1 MVTWFFLLL
10 VSIVI
15 SEIGFFQYSHQ
26 YPPWIFESTDGW
38 VKFHS
43 NDCKYFKYTYYPQK
57 FPNLNVSNI
66 SCNNDHWK
74 PEFGYTKW
82 QYTDNYCDD
91 CDITKYNVSSYLLE
105 LIHFNQPC
113 KRYIGSTTTPLTDI
127 VSYSNNGP
135 FSPSYEQ
142 LGSISID
149 TEMTLSFDIMVNN
162 FPYYNNEQYHILFVG
177 NDYNDAM
184 PEIFL
189 YGTDGIFFDMSNK
202 FDISDNCF
210 PVSTGW
216 KSQTVN
222 ETGVTYSIMMYYNTE
237 GTVEIYINNIL
248 ELSCSNI
255 GTYSRIANWTAGL
268 TLRATQDKDNWNK
281 YQGEVIDIGEDKF
294 NELFQNSQHHIIRRE
309 CSSCD
314 YEAQDIYYRRI
325 SDDGNTFKPYNY
337 LKHWT
342 DTNNIFGHNFALYSS
357 LSDAIN
363 DYNRWDY
370 CEFDYN
376 QGAFGECGKYGKSDR
391 QWAADAYSGVTWSAT
406 ARFSIYKAD
415 VNDKKEIWSAPVE
428 INNFLA
434 DAIITNLKIATG
446 DYRNGGWP
454 LTTNSTINSTT
465 ITADYCYVYSIITLE
480 PATRDE
486 LQMIELENDLI
497 KQQFPNINSTKI
509 TYNVYSN
516 GVRLGSVFDE
526 WDNSMEINQT
536 GRKLMPSDC
545 YLSGVSTPYDNSDT
559 TWNAYV
565 ICEIESVLNSSEYT
579 MFFPIQSEQID
590 HLICLST

>member
-1 MVTWFFLLL
+1 MVTCFFLLL
-10 VSIVI
+10 VSTVI
-15 SEIGFFQYSHQ
+15 SERGFFQYSHQ

-149 TEMTLSFDIMVNN
+149 TEMTLSFDIVVNS
-162 FPYYNNEQYHILFVG
+162 FPYDNNGWRYHILQLR
-177 NDYNDAM
+177 DAL
-184 PEIFL
+184 PEIYL
-189 YGTDGIFFDMSNK
+189 YSIGGGELIFDMSNR
-202 FDISDNCF
+202 FDMRNRCAGGGL
-210 PVSTGW
+210 VSQQAWT
-216 KSQTVN
+216 SHTVK

-342 DTNNIFGHNFALYSS
+342 NTNNIFGEDFALYNT

-363 DYNRWDY
+363 DKNRWEY

-376 QGAFGECGKYGKSDR
+376 QGAFGQCGKYGQSEN
-391 QWAADAYSGVTWSAT
+391 QWPADAYSGVTSWLG

-415 VNDKKEIWSAPVE
+415 VKDKKRYLVGASSLVGSYRPGCRRR
-428 INNFLA
+428 NN
-434 DAIITNLKIATG
+434 
-446 DYRNGGWP
+446 
-454 LTTNSTINSTT
+454 
-465 ITADYCYVYSIITLE
+465 
-480 PATRDE
+480 
-486 LQMIELENDLI
+486 
-497 KQQFPNINSTKI
+497 
-509 TYNVYSN
+509 
-516 GVRLGSVFDE
+516 
-526 WDNSMEINQT
+526 
-536 GRKLMPSDC
+536 
-545 YLSGVSTPYDNSDT
+545 
-559 TWNAYV
+559 
-565 ICEIESVLNSSEYT
+565 
-579 MFFPIQSEQID
+579 QSEN
-590 HLICLST
+590 CNW